1 MKILIAI
8 IIVIVIWSLVGYFTS
23 NVEQAE
29 YTVIKKTENY
39 EVRNYPKHIVAQT
52 KVSGQLTQAMNS
64 GFSIVAEYIFG
75 GNVKKEKIAMTAP
88 VVVKDGDSQKIP
100 MTAPVVARTDG
111 SDQIISF
118 GMPKSYTLESLPSPI
133 NPKVQ
138 IVEIPEQNL
147 AVANFSWFISD
158 KRIKKA
164 QEKLLNDLA
173 RDGIKP
179 IGELRYAGYNAPW
192 SPPWMKRNEVMI
204 EINK

>member
-8 IIVIVIWSLVGYFTS
+8 IVLAVVWSLVGYFTS

-29 YTVIKKTENY
+29 YTVIKKTGDY
-39 EVRNYPKHIVAQT
+39 EIRNYPKHIVAQT
-52 KVSGQLTQAMNS
+52 TVSGQLTQAMNG
-64 GFSIVAEYIFG
+64 GFSIVADYIFG

-88 VVVKDGDSQKIP
+88 VIVKDTISEKIP
-100 MTAPVVARTDG
+100 MTAPVVSRKDG
-111 SDQIISF
+111 DSQIISF

-147 AVANFSWFISD
+147 AVASFSWFSND

-164 QEKLLNDLA
+164 QEKLLLDLA
-173 RDGIKP
+173 KDGIKP

-192 SPPWMKRNEVMI
+192 TPPWMKRNEVMI
-204 EINK
+204 EIK

>member
-8 IIVIVIWSLVGYFTS
+8 IVIIIVWSLVGYFTS

-29 YTVIKKTENY
+29 YKVIRKTENY

-88 VVVKDGDSQKIP
+88 VIVKDGDSQKIP
-100 MTAPVVARTDG
+100 MTAPVVSRADG

-147 AVANFSWFISD
+147 AVASFSWFTND
-158 KRIKKA
+158 KRIKKV

-173 RDGIKP
+173 KDGPVRAFAAAIP
-179 IGELRYAGYNAPW
+179 AR
-192 SPPWMKRNEVMI
+192 
-204 EINK
+204 